1 MMSKLYKR
9 IPVEEGALTECVGV
23 HVIKWRPE
31 WGKPTYAFVKA
42 DEDELQ
48 ARIPQWISVKDRLPE
63 NSNIVLVCVD
73 NIVSA
78 GYVQI
83 GWMLG
88 EFFENKHVTHWMP
101 FPEPPK
107 ENER

>member
-1 MMSKLYKR
+1 MIQNENVR
-9 IPVEEGALTECVGV
+9 EALIDVYNRCFDTTDDVDVLAEY
-23 HVIKWRPE
+23 IS
-31 WGKPTYAFVKA
+31 
-42 DEDELQ
+42 ELE

-73 NIVSA
+73 NIVPE

-101 FPEPPK
+101 LPEPP
-107 ENER
+107 EDTDADN